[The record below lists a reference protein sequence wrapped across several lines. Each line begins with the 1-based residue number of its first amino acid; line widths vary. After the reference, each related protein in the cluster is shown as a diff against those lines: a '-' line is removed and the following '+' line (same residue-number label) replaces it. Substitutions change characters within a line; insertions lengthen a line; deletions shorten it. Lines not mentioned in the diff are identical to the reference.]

1 MRSIFLSMNFFD
13 LGLYTLPLQFFLGHS
28 SILHHLA
35 QTPSGRIIRVLRAE
49 FRLRHASCFVR
60 RQPFGH
66 SLGGGA
72 LAVEAEHEDH
82 ENFLEAIF
90 VWIRTADPV
99 CLLFEAMQCYVFG
112 SLTFDSRVFVWF
124 LQNERIANNRIAK
137 LYALAAFAF
146 AFMGFVSSVIFLIDR
161 PKLLADRKRTQ
172 WLRVCEFY
180 IN

>member
-1 MRSIFLSMNFFD
+1 MKIFD
-13 LGLYTLPLQFFLGHS
+13 LGLHTLPLQFFPGRN
-28 SILHHLA
+28 SILHRLA
-35 QTPSGRIIRVLRAE
+35 QTPSRRIIRVLCSE
-49 FRLRHASCFVR
+49 LRLRHASCFVR

-66 SLGGGA
+66 SLSGGA

-99 CLLFEAMQCYVFG
+99 CLPFEAMQCYVFG
-112 SLTFDSRVFVWF
+112 SLTFDSRGFVWF